1 MKLSSVYILSLFLA
15 LLVGTLAVWVVSD
28 FSGPLSD
35 GGDTDFYEY
44 VGYFFAHNLTFGPFP
59 QLDLIHNQTF
69 YPYGTNHTLLDW
81 GWERDYWYALCYW
94 LIGKG
99 QPEASTPGASTPG
112 ASTPGASTPG
122 PYLQYYY
129 VYSLLVAALG
139 AFWLLRTPFG
149 NRKAFV
155 AGLIV
160 SVFNFYCLWK
170 YPIHLNVAV
179 VHWTTL
185 CIVCTYRI
193 LYQLVAFEN
202 KAPSLTLWLVW
213 VWLHVQVLS
222 QELGYVAGFALT
234 FTVVCFPVMAW
245 QLIRRRS
252 FPINPAKVWN
262 ARRLVPC
269 GVLLMGLILLSLY
282 LYLPLT
288 LQIFLG
294 AQEYADAP
302 VEMKPFWSHPARLLI
317 PYWPDVDGLAIH
329 YERVLRDT
337 FESYGQ
343 GSPGL
348 YLVIL
353 ATVGGWS
360 IRQQPRL
367 WVPVVLMLLLC
378 LVYHPVRVPTL
389 QVFPWFSFNRHGG
402 RASMVYPVLFVLL
415 ALLLLMGSE
424 WVWGMRF
431 ALLYN
436 PKPFPATIAQY
447 MQVVQDAPGEAVLD
461 FPFCTIGADGVGDK
475 EGLCPYYRQQNAVFT
490 FRRFHH
496 KKVVGQYWGRLLPSQ
511 IQPFL
516 NDRWPALLQPGHSFT
531 PTDWQFLDRFL
542 RQHRFSGI
550 NLYPDL
556 LTPDQRQAFYAHF
569 GKPIA
574 QTTLPMA
581 GRVEFLPRKQAARR
595 DFSPSVE

>member
-1 MKLSSVYILSLFLA
+1 MHLRPQHIFPLLLA
-15 LLVGTLAVWVVSD
+15 LLVGSLASWVVGD

-44 VGYFFAHNLTFGPFP
+44 VGYFFAHNLSLWPFP
-59 QLDLIHNQTF
+59 HLDLIHNQTF

-81 GWERDYWYALCYW
+81 GWERDYWYGACYW

-99 QPEASTPGASTPG
+99 E
-112 ASTPGASTPG
+112 PGASTPG

-129 VYSLLVAALG
+129 VYGLLVSALG
-139 AFWLLRTPFG
+139 TFWLLQKPFG
-149 NRKAFV
+149 YGRAFV

-170 YPIHLNVAV
+170 YPVHLNVAV

-185 CIVCTYRI
+185 AMIATYRI
-193 LYQLVAFEN
+193 LYQLTTN
-202 KAPSLTLWLVW
+202 SPDRPSPTLWLVW
-213 VWLHVQVLS
+213 VWLHVQVLG

-234 FTVVCFPVMAW
+234 FTTICVPFMGW
-245 QLIRRRS
+245 QLWRQNRNDW
-252 FPINPAKVWN
+252 FKWKWN
-262 ARRLVPC
+262 ASTV
-269 GVLLMGLILLSLY
+269 GLLTLILLSLW

-302 VEMKPFWSHPARLLI
+302 VPMKPFWSHPLRLFI
-317 PYWPDVDGLAIH
+317 PYLPDFDSFTFHFQYPLG
-329 YERVLRDT
+329 DT

-353 ATVGGWS
+353 AGVGLWT
-360 IRQQPRL
+360 IRRKPLL
-367 WVPVVLMLLLC
+367 WVPVVLMLVLC

-402 RASMVYPVLFVLL
+402 RASMVYPVLFLLL
-415 ALLLLMGSE
+415 ALHVRPPKSRAAWVAMGAVGLLMLTE
-424 WVWGMRF
+424 WAWGFRYPLF
-431 ALLYN
+431 YN
-436 PKPFPATIAQY
+436 PQPLPQTTLRYLQT
-447 MQVVQDAPGEAVLD
+447 VRDTPGEAVLD
-461 FPFCTIGADGVGDK
+461 FPFCTVGADGVGVQ
-475 EGLCPYYRQQNAVFT
+475 EGLCPYYLEQNAVFT
-490 FRRFHH
+490 FKRFHH
-496 KKVVGQYWGRLLPSQ
+496 KKVVGQYWGRLLSGQ

-516 NDRWPALLQPGHSFT
+516 RDGWPILLAPGHHFT
-531 PTDWQFLDRFL
+531 PADWQFLDGFL
-542 RQHRFSGI
+542 RQHRFAGI

-556 LTPDQRQAFYAHF
+556 LMPAQRQAFYEHY
-569 GKPIA
+569 GQPIA
-574 QTTLPMA
+574 VAELPMA
-581 GRVEFLPRKQAARR
+581 GRVEFLRVR
-595 DFSPSVE
+595 